1 MPGVECERCGFEWT
15 VKSVRR
21 RALLCASCRAQR
33 VQTVHT
39 DSGKCIPWSGHYA
52 ADEITPVDDDGSPVL
67 PGVRSCG
74 HTDCVYVGHV
84 IGYGKDRE

>member
-1 MPGVECERCGFEWT
+1 MPVVECERCGFEWT

-52 ADEITPVDDDGSPVL
+52 ADEITPVDDDGVPVL

-84 IGYGKDRE
+84 VGYGKDRE